1 MADKTATYKVTNMRV
16 TFPAGK
22 VAAKHPE
29 RFATIHGTF
38 ADLKGNKLSIVSK
51 NITLDEAKDA
61 LTVIDPIKGL
71 LTLPAG
77 ERGRKPQIGETSE
90 SVSAALSALR
100 KG

>member
-1 MADKTATYKVTNMRV
+1 MALTATYKITNMRV
-16 TFPAGK
+16 TFPSGK

-51 NITLDEAKDA
+51 NITLDEAKNA
-61 LTVIDPIKGL
+61 VTVIDPIKGL

-77 ERGRKPQIGETSE
+77 ERGRKPAKGETAE
-90 SVSAALSALR
+90 SVSAALNKLR
-100 KG
+100 KA